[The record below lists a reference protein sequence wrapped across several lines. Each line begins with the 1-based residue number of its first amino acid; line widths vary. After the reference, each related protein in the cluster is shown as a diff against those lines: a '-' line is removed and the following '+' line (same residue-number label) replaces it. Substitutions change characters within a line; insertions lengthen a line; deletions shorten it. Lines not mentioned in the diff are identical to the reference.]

1 MTVLHRFNNALYI
14 VDMLCFF
21 NFHPYLIYAGAFQI
35 ITKMAS
41 NTGFPEFGKEVRKLF
56 MLRDGVCLNHG
67 SYGCVPREVHEEQI
81 RYIIQK
87 YGHDTRITFLFI
99 KFSCLHVRNL

>member
-1 MTVLHRFNNALYI
+1 MHRVQEHIFA
-14 VDMLCFF
+14 C
-21 NFHPYLIYAGAFQI
+21 AFQI

-41 NTGFPEFGKEVRKLF
+41 DTGFPEFGKEVRKLF

-87 YGHDTRITFLFI
+87 YGHDTCTRVATQYPFQNSLTF
-99 KFSCLHVRNL
+99 H